1 MGLLFIFFIFI
12 YRSLCRFPKMLCC
25 QALKL
30 AKILALSHGGARM
43 LKRCSWERTQGL
55 SCLAAHGM
63 VQQGRWSDCNRLSPS
78 LLAATLGKGV
88 FRSPAVC
95 HRRTL
100 SLASCLS
107 APAVSTVQP
116 GWYESFVDS
125 VPVQLTQ
132 DLLTSVQQTTG
143 LPWWASIIC
152 TTMTLRATVTLP
164 LAMYQMYIIAKVE
177 NLQPEITELAK
188 RLRYEVSVRAKQV
201 GWSEKVARFH
211 FRKNLKRIVSEMY
224 IRDNCHPFKAS
235 LLIWVQL
242 PLWICISIA
251 LRNLSLAASDVA
263 AAQAI
268 QDLAMGGVLWFPDLT
283 LPDST
288 WILPISLGLVNLL
301 IVEIFA
307 LRKIELSK
315 FQKYVTYMIR
325 GISVLMVPIAA
336 TVPSSMALY
345 WLTSSCV
352 GLGQN
357 LLLRSPSLRALCRI
371 PKMNSDSETPF
382 RDLSAGL
389 IAKYFSRK

>member
-1 MGLLFIFFIFI
+1 MKRLDTPKKRKETLW
-12 YRSLCRFPKMLCC
+12 FPKMLWY
-25 QALKL
+25 QSLKL
-30 AKILALSHGGARM
+30 VKTLALTHGGM
-43 LKRCSWERTQGL
+43 CVWTRCAWERARGL
-55 SCLAAHGM
+55 SYSAANGIIGKD
-63 VQQGRWSDCNRLSPS
+63 QRIGCNRQFSSLSKS
-78 LLAATLGKGV
+78 FEGNGV
-88 FRSPAVC
+88 FQSPIVS
-95 HRRTL
+95 HRRTVSL
-100 SLASCLS
+100 SSCVPAS
-107 APAVSTVQP
+107 AVSTPQP
-116 GWYESFVDS
+116 GWYESFADS

-132 DLLTSVQQTTG
+132 DLLTNVQQVTG

-152 TTMTLRATVTLP
+152 TTLALRATVTFP
-164 LAMYQMYIIAKVE
+164 LAIYQMYIIAKVE
-177 NLQPEITELAK
+177 NLQPEIAELAK

-211 FRKNLKRIVSEMY
+211 FRKNLHRIISELY
-224 IRDNCHPFKAS
+224 VRDNCHPFKAS
-235 LLIWVQL
+235 LLIWIQL
-242 PLWICISIA
+242 PLWILISIA
-251 LRNLSLAASDVA
+251 LRNLSLSASDTASAPAV
-263 AAQAI
+263 

-307 LRKIELSK
+307 IRRIELSK
-315 FQKYVTYMIR
+315 FQKYATYVIR

-357 LLLRSPSLRALCRI
+357 LLLRSPSLRTVCRI
-371 PKMNSDSETPF
+371 PKMKSDSDTPF

-389 IAKYFSRK
+389 IAKYFPRK